1 MLRRAFSRQARN
13 DEEGAMTRR
22 NMVEKIIVKIN
33 EKDLIFESGKMA
45 KFADGAVVVRYGDTM
60 VLATAV
66 VSEEKRDK
74 FVDFLPLTVDYREK
88 TYASGKI
95 PGGFFKREG
104 RPTEKEILTSRMID
118 RPLRPLFP
126 KGMQNEIQ
134 IMSIALSA
142 DDENDPDVLAIN
154 AASAAAAI
162 SGAPFNGPVAAVR
175 IGRVDDKFIVN
186 PTHEETEK
194 GTLDMIAAGTPRG
207 IAMVEGGASNLAEEL
222 ILEAL
227 DLAQKNIN
235 IIAAAIQE
243 LANKCAKPKRDVE
256 VFSVPEDIMSATN
269 DFVKEKILKVNDI
282 PDKEKREEFISELT
296 KETLAHFE
304 TKFSGRE
311 AEIKAALPEIESNV
325 VRTRLVKEGKRADNR
340 GADEVRPISIEL
352 GLLPRTH
359 GSALFTRGQ
368 TQALAVVTLGTSSD
382 EQRMEKLV
390 GEISKTFMLHY
401 NFPPF
406 SVGEVRPNRG
416 PGRREIGHGALAERS
431 LIPVLPL
438 REKFPYTI
446 RLVSDILE
454 SNGSSSMASVCGG
467 TLALMDAGAPI
478 TAPVAGIAMGLI
490 KEGNKV
496 VILTDIAGLED
507 HLGDMDF
514 KLCGT
519 KAGIT
524 SLQMDLK
531 IEGVSREIMKE
542 ALEKAKQARLF
553 ILGKMEEAIK
563 EPRKSVSVYA
573 PKIITIKIPKEKIG
587 EVIGGGG
594 RVIKKIIETTG
605 ADIDIDDD
613 GEVTISGVKEE
624 SVNKALQIVKDIIT
638 DPEVGKIYTGTVK
651 KIMDFGAF
659 IEILPGKEGLCHIS
673 QLAPQRVN
681 RVEDVVHEGDEV
693 VVKIVEIDRLGRINL
708 SRKQALGADGK

>member
-1 MLRRAFSRQARN
+1 MIEQVVA
-13 DEEGAMTRR
+13 
-22 NMVEKIIVKIN
+22 KIN
-33 EKDLIFESGKMA
+33 DKDFIFESGKMA
-45 KFADGAVVVRYGDTM
+45 KSADGAVVVRYGDTM

-66 VSEEKRDK
+66 TSEKKREG

-88 TYASGKI
+88 TYAAGKI

-134 IMSIALSA
+134 VMAIVLSA
-142 DDENDPDVLAIN
+142 DDKNDPDILSIN
-154 AASAAAAI
+154 ASSAAVAL
-162 SGAPFNGPVAAVR
+162 SGIPFKGPVAAVR
-175 IGRVDDKFIVN
+175 IGRVDNKFIVN
-186 PTHEETEK
+186 PTHEEIEK
-194 GTLDMIAAGTPRG
+194 GQLDMIVVGTQRG
-207 IAMVEGGASNLAEEL
+207 IVMVEGGASNLTEEL

-227 DLAQKNIN
+227 DLAQENIN
-235 IIAAAIQE
+235 IIAKSIEE
-243 LANKCAKPKRDVE
+243 LAAKCGKPERNIE
-256 VFSVPEDIMSATN
+256 VFSVPEDIMSETRGFAE
-269 DFVKEKILKVNDI
+269 KKILKVTEI
-282 PDKEKREEFISELT
+282 ADKEKREEFVSELT
-296 KETLAHFE
+296 KEVIAHLE
-304 TKFSGRE
+304 TKFSDRE
-311 AEIKAALPEIESNV
+311 GEIRAALSEIEKNV
-325 VRTRLVKEGKRADNR
+325 VRAKLVKEGKRVDNR
-340 GADEVRPISIEL
+340 GPDEVRPITIEV

-368 TQALAVVTLGTSSD
+368 TQSLVVVTLGTSSD
-382 EQRMEKLV
+382 EQTLDKLI
-390 GEISKTFMLHY
+390 GESSKSFMLHY

-431 LIPVLPL
+431 LITVLPQ

-490 KEGNKV
+490 KEGDKV
-496 VILTDIAGLED
+496 IILTDIAGLED

-514 KLCGT
+514 KLSGT
-519 KAGIT
+519 KTGIT

-542 ALEKAKQARLF
+542 ALEKARQARLF
-553 ILGKMEEAIK
+553 ILDKMNEAIK
-563 EPRKSVSVYA
+563 EPRKGVSTYA
-573 PKIITIKIPKEKIG
+573 PKIVALKIPKEKIG

-605 ADIDIDDD
+605 AEIDIDDD
-613 GEVTISGVKEE
+613 GEVTISSVEQD

-638 DPEVGKIYTGTVK
+638 DPEIGKIYTGKVK

-681 RVEDVVHEGDEV
+681 RVEDVVREGDEV
-693 VVKIVEIDRLGRINL
+693 QVKIVEIDRLGRINL
-708 SRKQALGADGK
+708 SRKQALGEKGN

>member
-1 MLRRAFSRQARN
+1 
-13 DEEGAMTRR
+13 
-22 NMVEKIIVKIN
+22 MVEQIVVKIN
-33 EKDLIFESGKMA
+33 DKDFIFESGKMA
-45 KFADGAVVVRYGDTM
+45 KLADGAVVVRYGDTM

-66 VSEEKRDK
+66 TSEKKREG

-88 TYASGKI
+88 TYAAGKI

-104 RPTEKEILTSRMID
+104 RPSEKEILTSRMID

-134 IMSIALSA
+134 VMSIVLSA
-142 DDENDPDVLAIN
+142 DDKNDPDILSIN
-154 AASAAAAI
+154 ASSAAVAI
-162 SGAPFNGPVAAVR
+162 SGIPFKGPVAAVR

-186 PTHEETEK
+186 PTHEEIEK
-194 GTLDMIAAGTPRG
+194 GQLDMIVAGTQRG
-207 IAMVEGGASNLAEEL
+207 IVMVEGGASNLTEEL

-227 DLAQKNIN
+227 DLAQENIN
-235 IIAAAIQE
+235 IIAKSIEE
-243 LANKCAKPKRDVE
+243 LAAKCGKTERKIE
-256 VFSVPEDIMSATN
+256 VFAVPEDIMSETRGFAE
-269 DFVKEKILKVNDI
+269 KKILKVTEI
-282 PDKEKREEFISELT
+282 ADKEKREEFVSELT
-296 KETLAHFE
+296 KEVIAHLE
-304 TKFSGRE
+304 TKFSDRE
-311 AEIKAALPEIESNV
+311 GEIRAALSEIEKNV
-325 VRTRLVKEGKRADNR
+325 VRDKLVKEGKRVDNR
-340 GADEVRPISIEL
+340 GPDEIRPITIEV

-368 TQALAVVTLGTSSD
+368 TQALVVVTLGTSSD
-382 EQRMEKLV
+382 EQRLDKLI
-390 GEISKTFMLHY
+390 GESTKSFMLHY

-431 LIPVLPL
+431 LIQVLPQ

-490 KEGNKV
+490 KEGDKV
-496 VILTDIAGLED
+496 IILTDIAGLED

-514 KLCGT
+514 KLSGT
-519 KAGIT
+519 KTGIT

-553 ILGKMEEAIK
+553 ILDKMEEAIK
-563 EPRKSVSVYA
+563 EPRKGVSVYA
-573 PKIITIKIPKEKIG
+573 PKIVALKIPKEKIG

-605 ADIDIDDD
+605 AEIDIDDD
-613 GEVTISGVKEE
+613 GEVTIS
-624 SVNKALQIVKDIIT
+624 SVDQDSVDKALQIVKDIIT

-659 IEILPGKEGLCHIS
+659 IEILPGKDGLCHIS
-673 QLAPQRVN
+673 QLAPHRVN

-693 VVKIVEIDRLGRINL
+693 TVKVLEIDRQGRINL
-708 SRKQALGADGK
+708 SRKQALGENGK

>member
-1 MLRRAFSRQARN
+1 
-13 DEEGAMTRR
+13 
-22 NMVEKIIVKIN
+22 MVEQIVVKIN
-33 EKDLIFESGKMA
+33 DKDFIFESGKMA
-45 KFADGAVVVRYGDTM
+45 KLADGAVVVRYGDTM

-66 VSEEKRDK
+66 TSEKKREG

-88 TYASGKI
+88 TYAAGKI

-104 RPTEKEILTSRMID
+104 RPSEKEILTSRMID

-134 IMSIALSA
+134 VMAIVLSA
-142 DDENDPDVLAIN
+142 DDKNDPDILSIN
-154 AASAAAAI
+154 ASSAAVAI
-162 SGAPFNGPVAAVR
+162 SGIPFKGPVAAVR

-186 PTHEETEK
+186 PTHEEIEK
-194 GTLDMIAAGTPRG
+194 GQLDMIVAGTQRG
-207 IAMVEGGASNLAEEL
+207 IVMVEGGASNLTEEL

-227 DLAQKNIN
+227 DLAQENIN
-235 IIAAAIQE
+235 IIAKSIEE
-243 LANKCAKPKRDVE
+243 LAAKCGKTERKIE
-256 VFSVPEDIMSATN
+256 VFAVPEDIMSETRGFAE
-269 DFVKEKILKVNDI
+269 KKILKVTEI
-282 PDKEKREEFISELT
+282 ADKEKREEFVSELT
-296 KETLAHFE
+296 KEVIAHLE
-304 TKFSGRE
+304 TKFSDRE
-311 AEIKAALPEIESNV
+311 GEIRAALSEIEKNV
-325 VRTRLVKEGKRADNR
+325 VRDKLVKEGKRVDNR
-340 GADEVRPISIEL
+340 GPDEIRPITIEV

-368 TQALAVVTLGTSSD
+368 TQALVVVTLGTSSD
-382 EQRMEKLV
+382 EQRLDKLI
-390 GEISKTFMLHY
+390 GESTKSFMLHY

-431 LIPVLPL
+431 LIQVLPQ

-490 KEGNKV
+490 KEGDKV
-496 VILTDIAGLED
+496 IILTDIAGLED

-514 KLCGT
+514 KLSGT
-519 KAGIT
+519 KTGIT

-553 ILGKMEEAIK
+553 ILDKMEEAIK
-563 EPRKSVSVYA
+563 EPRKGVSVYA
-573 PKIITIKIPKEKIG
+573 PKIVALKIPKEKIG

-605 ADIDIDDD
+605 AEIDIDDD
-613 GEVTISGVKEE
+613 GEVTIS
-624 SVNKALQIVKDIIT
+624 SVDQDSVDKALQIVKDIIT

-659 IEILPGKEGLCHIS
+659 IEILPGKDGLCHIS
-673 QLAPQRVN
+673 QLAPHRVN

-693 VVKIVEIDRLGRINL
+693 TVKVLEIDRQGRINL
-708 SRKQALGADGK
+708 SRKQALGENSK

>member
-1 MLRRAFSRQARN
+1 
-13 DEEGAMTRR
+13 
-22 NMVEKIIVKIN
+22 MVEQIVVKIN
-33 EKDLIFESGKMA
+33 DKDFIFESGKMA
-45 KFADGAVVVRYGDTM
+45 KLADGAVVVRYGDTM

-66 VSEEKRDK
+66 TSEKKREG

-88 TYASGKI
+88 TYAAGKI

-104 RPTEKEILTSRMID
+104 RPSEKEILTSRMID

-134 IMSIALSA
+134 VMAIVLSA
-142 DDENDPDVLAIN
+142 DDKNDPDILSIN
-154 AASAAAAI
+154 ASSAAVAI
-162 SGAPFNGPVAAVR
+162 SGIPFKGPVAAVR

-186 PTHEETEK
+186 PTHEEIEK
-194 GTLDMIAAGTPRG
+194 GQLDMIVAGTQRG
-207 IAMVEGGASNLAEEL
+207 IVMVEGGASNLTEEL

-227 DLAQKNIN
+227 DLAQENIN
-235 IIAAAIQE
+235 IIAKSIEE
-243 LANKCAKPKRDVE
+243 LAAKCGKTERKIE
-256 VFSVPEDIMSATN
+256 VFAVPEDIMSETRGFAE
-269 DFVKEKILKVNDI
+269 KKILKVTEI
-282 PDKEKREEFISELT
+282 ADKEKREEFVSELT
-296 KETLAHFE
+296 KEVIAHLE
-304 TKFSGRE
+304 TKFSDRE
-311 AEIKAALPEIESNV
+311 GEIRAALSEIEKNV
-325 VRTRLVKEGKRADNR
+325 VRDKLVKEGKRVDNR
-340 GADEVRPISIEL
+340 GPDEIRPITIEV

-368 TQALAVVTLGTSSD
+368 TQALVVVTLGTSSD
-382 EQRMEKLV
+382 EQRLDKLI
-390 GEISKTFMLHY
+390 GESTKSFMLHY

-431 LIPVLPL
+431 LIQVLPQ

-490 KEGNKV
+490 KEGDKV
-496 VILTDIAGLED
+496 IILTDIAGLED

-514 KLCGT
+514 KLSGT
-519 KAGIT
+519 KTGIT

-553 ILGKMEEAIK
+553 ILDKMEEAIK
-563 EPRKSVSVYA
+563 EPRKGVSVYA
-573 PKIITIKIPKEKIG
+573 PKIVALKIPKEKIG

-605 ADIDIDDD
+605 AEIDIDDD
-613 GEVTISGVKEE
+613 GEVTIS
-624 SVNKALQIVKDIIT
+624 SVDQDSVDKALQIVKDIIT

-659 IEILPGKEGLCHIS
+659 IEILPGKDGLCHIS
-673 QLAPQRVN
+673 QLAPHRVN

-693 VVKIVEIDRLGRINL
+693 TVKVLEIDRQGRINL
-708 SRKQALGADGK
+708 SRKQALGENGK

>member
-1 MLRRAFSRQARN
+1 
-13 DEEGAMTRR
+13 
-22 NMVEKIIVKIN
+22 MVEQIVTKIN
-33 EKDLIFESGKMA
+33 DKDFIFESGKMA
-45 KFADGAVVVRYGDTM
+45 KSADGAVVVRYGDTM

-66 VSEEKRDK
+66 TSEKKREG

-88 TYASGKI
+88 TYAAGKI

-134 IMSIALSA
+134 VMAIVLSA
-142 DDENDPDVLAIN
+142 DDKNDPDILSIN
-154 AASAAAAI
+154 ASSAAVAL
-162 SGAPFNGPVAAVR
+162 SGIPFKGTVAAVR

-186 PTHEETEK
+186 PTHEEIEK
-194 GTLDMIAAGTPRG
+194 GSLDMIVAGTQRG
-207 IAMVEGGASNLAEEL
+207 IVMVEGGASNLTEEL

-227 DLAQKNIN
+227 DLAQGNIN
-235 IIAAAIQE
+235 IIAKSIEE
-243 LANKCAKPKRDVE
+243 LAAKCGKPERDIE
-256 VFSVPEDIMSATN
+256 VFAVSEDIMSETRGFAE
-269 DFVKEKILKVNDI
+269 KKILKVTEI
-282 PDKEKREEFISELT
+282 ADKEKREEFVSELT
-296 KETLAHFE
+296 KEVIAHLE
-304 TKFSGRE
+304 TKFSDRE
-311 AEIKAALPEIESNV
+311 GEIRAALSEIEKNV
-325 VRTRLVKEGKRADNR
+325 VRAKLVKEGKRVDNR
-340 GADEVRPISIEL
+340 GPDEVRPITIEV

-368 TQALAVVTLGTSSD
+368 TQSLVVVTLGTSSD
-382 EQRMEKLV
+382 EQRLDKLI
-390 GEISKTFMLHY
+390 GESKKSFMLHY

-431 LIPVLPL
+431 LIQVLPQ

-490 KEGNKV
+490 KEGDKV
-496 VILTDIAGLED
+496 IILTDIAGLED

-514 KLCGT
+514 KLSGT
-519 KAGIT
+519 KTGIT

-531 IEGVSREIMKE
+531 IEGVSREIMEE
-542 ALEKAKQARLF
+542 ALEKARQARLF
-553 ILGKMEEAIK
+553 ILDKMEEAIK
-563 EPRKSVSVYA
+563 EPRKGVSVYA
-573 PKIITIKIPKEKIG
+573 PKIVALKIPKEKIG

-605 ADIDIDDD
+605 AEIDIDDD
-613 GEVTISGVKEE
+613 GEVTIS
-624 SVNKALQIVKDIIT
+624 SVEQDFVDKALQIVKDIIT
-638 DPEVGKIYTGTVK
+638 DPEIGKIYTGKVK

-673 QLAPQRVN
+673 QLAPHRVN

-693 VVKIVEIDRLGRINL
+693 TVKILEIDRLGRINL
-708 SRKQALGADGK
+708 SRKQALE